1 MSGQI
6 SGREGNILLNYV
18 KVLLIPVVSIISLIK
33 LLYRKLLDNFEEI
46 KRQFS
51 EVSENFCTYSMC
63 LYHTVDCMRMFVIHT
78 LKSAVN
84 TAIMNHYM
92 LLLCMITG
100 IPMGWPCMEK
110 ATTILLISFV
120 YSLCVKWLHAAN
132 TCSTH
137 FSECCSMC
145 TLMSMSI

>member
-1 MSGQI
+1 M
-6 SGREGNILLNYV
+6 
-18 KVLLIPVVSIISLIK
+18 VSVISLIK

-51 EVSENFCTYSMC
+51 EVSERF
-63 LYHTVDCMRMFVIHT
+63 LYIQYVFISHCVDCMCIFVIHT

-84 TAIMNHYM
+84 TATMNHYM

-100 IPMGWPCMEK
+100 IRMGWPCMEK

-120 YSLCVKWLHAAN
+120 YNLCVKWLHAAN

-137 FSECCSMC
+137 LSECCSMC
-145 TLMSMSI
+145 TLVSMSI

>member
-1 MSGQI
+1 M
-6 SGREGNILLNYV
+6 
-18 KVLLIPVVSIISLIK
+18 VSIISLIK
-33 LLYRKLLDNFEEI
+33 LLHRKLLDNFEEI

-51 EVSENFCTYSMC
+51 EVSEHF
-63 LYHTVDCMRMFVIHT
+63 LYIQYMYVFVSHCVDCMCRFVIHT

-84 TAIMNHYM
+84 TATMNHYM

-132 TCSTH
+132 TCSTR
-137 FSECCSMC
+137 FGECCCMC
-145 TLMSMSI
+145 ILMSMHIQCR